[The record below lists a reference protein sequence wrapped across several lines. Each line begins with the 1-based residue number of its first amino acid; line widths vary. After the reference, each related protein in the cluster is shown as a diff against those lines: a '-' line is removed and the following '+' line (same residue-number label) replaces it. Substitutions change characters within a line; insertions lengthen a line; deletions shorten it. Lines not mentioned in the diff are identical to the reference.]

1 MYHHH
6 PELYPPHEHIP
17 MEGSSSEFIGPS
29 HTATMNFSDLALMG
43 SGQNSSSNSSNGT
56 SAAAAELD
64 FHRQFGLDVVGKPEM
79 APHLMH
85 FPKTSSLPRSR
96 RKLLVSA
103 RPVNGHFVG
112 GVMEEVYGLGQQ
124 LESPHLNTRRQKG
137 GMRQKGLSF
146 NGVEKKEK
154 QRRER
159 LSEKY
164 ELLKSLIPNRT
175 KDDRATIIS
184 DTMDYIRELGRTVN
198 ELKLLVEKKRRK
210 KERGKE
216 VLIGEELVGDMES
229 SSVKPF
235 IDEGEHHASNASLRS
250 SWLQRKSKET
260 FVDVRIVEDEVT
272 IKITQRKRMIS
283 CLLTASRI
291 LDELQLELLH
301 LSGGIIGDCHIT
313 CSTLRLV
320 YHPEGS
326 SVYASAIAKKLIE
339 VMDVQFPP
347 QTC

>member
-1 MYHHH
+1 MSLEEKRKERRMYHHH
-6 PELYPPHEHIP
+6 PELYPHHEHIP

-85 FPKTSSLPRSR
+85 FPENLFFAEIPPETASVGSTVLYDPSVQLDLVHHQPCQVREIYTANNINNNDDVSLPQDYSGFIHG
-96 RKLLVSA
+96 SS
-103 RPVNGHFVG
+103 VNGHFVG

-175 KDDRATIIS
+175 K
-184 DTMDYIRELGRTVN
+184 V
-198 ELKLLVEKKRRK
+198 
-210 KERGKE
+210 
-216 VLIGEELVGDMES
+216 
-229 SSVKPF
+229 
-235 IDEGEHHASNASLRS
+235 
-250 SWLQRKSKET
+250 
-260 FVDVRIVEDEVT
+260 
-272 IKITQRKRMIS
+272 
-283 CLLTASRI
+283 
-291 LDELQLELLH
+291 
-301 LSGGIIGDCHIT
+301 
-313 CSTLRLV
+313 
-320 YHPEGS
+320 
-326 SVYASAIAKKLIE
+326 
-339 VMDVQFPP
+339 
-347 QTC
+347 